1 VHVKS
6 PVKNHLE
13 FLYGESAANGLE
25 EAIQSLIRQVDDAR
39 PAKPSVK
46 DKPTEADSMLIT
58 YGDQVRAPNEAPLKT
73 LTRFLSTR
81 VSGLISAVH
90 VLPFYPSSSDDGFSV
105 TDYYAV
111 DPALGSWEDVEALGR
126 SFGLMF
132 DAVFNHAS
140 AQGVW
145 CAKFLRQE
153 PGWETAFFT
162 VRGDPDL
169 SQVVRPR
176 ALPLLTEFETAAGR
190 KRVWTTFSAD
200 QVDINFSDPR
210 MLLRILD
217 VLLFYVGKGA
227 RFIRLDAIA
236 FLWKIPGTSC
246 IHLEQT
252 HRVIQLMRTVLDAV
266 APEVQLITETNVPH
280 TDNISYF
287 GDGTNEAQLVYNF
300 ALPPLV
306 FHTLR
311 TGDATRLRLWAQSL
325 ELPSESVTLF
335 NFLASHDG
343 IGLNPARGILD
354 QEEIDGLVQTALDHN
369 GFVSYKN
376 NPDGTK
382 SPYELNISYFDALS
396 NPQGA
401 ESEDVQV
408 ARFLAAHSIMLALR
422 GLPGIYF
429 HSLFGSRGDRMAA
442 EESGIPRRI
451 NRKKLDV
458 AELGAALDDPAS
470 LRARVFAGMQRMIEA
485 RASHP
490 AFSPYAG
497 QHVPD
502 APPGLFVTI
511 RNAADGRKAL
521 CLTNVTSAWLP
532 CALPP
537 HDGTTWE
544 PLAGLTQVAPD
555 GQAIRLPPYGVAWFG
570 AA

>member
-1 VHVKS
+1 MRVKS
-6 PVKNHLE
+6 TVKNHLD
-13 FLYGESAANGLE
+13 FLYGESAATGVE
-25 EAIQSLIRQVDDAR
+25 EAVQGLIRRACDAR
-39 PAKPSVK
+39 PAKASVK

-58 YGDQVRAPNEAPLKT
+58 YGDQVRAPNQSPLKT
-73 LTRFLSTR
+73 LTKFLSAR
-81 VSGLISAVH
+81 VDGVISAVH

-105 TDYYAV
+105 MDYYAV
-111 DPALGSWEDVEALGR
+111 DSALGNWEDVESLGR
-126 SFGLMF
+126 NFDLMF

-145 CAKFLRQE
+145 FDKFLRQE

-162 VRGDPDL
+162 VSGDPDL

-176 ALPLLTEFETAAGR
+176 ALPLLTEFLTASGT
-190 KRVWTTFSAD
+190 KRAWTTFSAD
-200 QVDINFSDPR
+200 QVDVNFSDPR
-210 MLLRILD
+210 MLLRILE

-227 RFIRLDAIA
+227 RYIRLDAIA
-236 FLWKIPGTSC
+236 FLWKVPGTSS

-252 HRVIQLMRTVLDAV
+252 HRVIQLMRSVLDAV
-266 APEVQLITETNVPH
+266 APDVQLITETNVPH
-280 TDNISYF
+280 VDNISYF
-287 GDGTNEAQLVYNF
+287 GDGSNEAQLVYNF

-311 TGDATRLRLWAQSL
+311 TGDATRLRRWAQTL
-325 ELPSESVTLF
+325 ELPSERVTFF

-396 NPQGA
+396 DPQSA
-401 ESEDVQV
+401 ESPDTQI
-408 ARFLAAHSIMLALR
+408 ARFLAAHAIMLALR

-429 HSLFGSRGDRMAA
+429 HSLFGSRGDRKAA

-458 AELGAALDDPAS
+458 AELEAALDDPGS
-470 LRARVFAGMQRMIEA
+470 IRARVFAGLRRMIEA

-497 QHVPD
+497 QHIPE

-511 RNAADGRKAL
+511 RNAADGRKAI
-521 CLTNVTSAWLP
+521 CLTNVTPAELS
-532 CALPP
+532 CTLPP
-537 HDGTTWE
+537 HDGAKWE
-544 PLAGLTQVAPD
+544 PLTGLPGAISS
-555 GQAIRLPPYGVAWFG
+555 GQAVRLPPYGVAWF
-570 AA
+570 AAA